1 MIKLVV
7 IICIKIIAFVIYKNP
22 IRFIFYGWF
31 ILINLLI
38 KKISG
43 RYFAGDPF
51 VLIKILK
58 EMIKFIILKYILI
71 MLKIFTL
78 KNDGQD

>member
-1 MIKLVV
+1 M
-7 IICIKIIAFVIYKNP
+7 
-22 IRFIFYGWF
+22 FIFMGG

-38 KKISG
+38 KKISC

-71 MLKIFTL
+71 MLKHEIYWHISEYREQRDIPGIL
-78 KNDGQD
+78 QM